1 MSAEHNRLVEAWIA
15 GRLAE
20 GEEQT
25 LLRLAETDA
34 EFAQLLRE
42 QQGLNAGIGADLA
55 GLNARYDHQAFRS
68 RVAELSMRTPATPQ
82 TVGKGEVS
90 RSRGAGRWIA
100 GLFLIA
106 GTSADSGER
115 GVVRNAAGIYLA
127 TDTAPETGSGNVP
140 SASVETVL
148 PAETPSA
155 LPAPEIPA
163 EETAPAPNTAAA
175 SDNDAPRAV
184 DAGASVAVGK
194 AQPKN
199 TPSETAARSDLPA
212 AVTAAPAGSPARTDQ
227 SIEVQGSVEVGKLP

>member
-106 GTSADSGER
+106 GTS
-115 GVVRNAAGIYLA
+115 AGIYLA

>member
-34 EFAQLLRE
+34 EFAQLLQE

-82 TVGKGEVS
+82 IVGRGEGS

-106 GTSADSGER
+106 GTSA
-115 GVVRNAAGIYLA
+115 GIYLA
-127 TDTAPETGSGNVP
+127 TDTAPEAGSGNVP

-148 PAETPSA
+148 PSETPSA
-155 LPAPEIPA
+155 LPAPEIRA

-175 SDNDAPRAV
+175 ASDNGASRAV

-199 TPSETAARSDLPA
+199 VPSGTAARSDSPA
-212 AVTAAPAGSPARTDQ
+212 AVTAAPPGSPTRTDQ

>member
-34 EFAQLLRE
+34 EFGQLLQE

-106 GTSADSGER
+106 GTSA
-115 GVVRNAAGIYLA
+115 GIYLA

-184 DAGASVAVGK
+184 DAGASVVVGK

-212 AVTAAPAGSPARTDQ
+212 AVTAAPPGSPARTDQ